1 MHAQLDS
8 VVWGIWDGLTRRW
21 RAAKLEMSPAKP
33 GNVARQNRKCRPPK
47 SSPTLRKHIRT
58 RVFAKKCPKSV
69 GRRYR
74 FWRTPKRLGVGRRF
88 PLEMPTL
95 TWRLPSWLSVT
106 PTQKNIF
113 LHDRTTL
120 ITICVCHMLSTRIKR
135 KPQTKFFFL
144 HVLCAAHSNIRSGVS
159 LLHNVCQQRDILF

>member
-1 MHAQLDS
+1 MHSSTAFFG
-8 VVWGIWDGLTRRW
+8 GIWDGLTRRW
-21 RAAKLEMSPAKP
+21 CAAKLEMSPAKL

-58 RVFAKKCPKSV
+58 RVFAKNCPKSV

-95 TWRLPSWLSVT
+95 TWRLPSWVIRHSYSEKHV
-106 PTQKNIF
+106 
-113 LHDRTTL
+113 LHDHITL
-120 ITICVCHMLSTRIKR
+120 ITICVCDMLSTRNSRIKR
-135 KPQTKFFFL
+135 KAQTNLFFFTRS
-144 HVLCAAHSNIRSGVS
+144 LC
-159 LLHNVCQQRDILF
+159 CTQ